1 MIKSTSLC
9 LYICSVCVFVI
20 RKLMSYPWKEIIK
33 QISKPLVYL
42 ECSSPTSI
50 WLKAHSL
57 SCISHRQVHNYSR
70 NGPLCNNTPKNAQN
84 FFSNMMK
91 KKMSSMVSI
100 SADWNKIGLNT
111 ANFQLADNDTE
122 LYSRHCMFYLYR
134 FSPQNSKMFSSHHHK
149 AHKFVTQ
156 NLLYIIRLKKKRKNI
171 II

>member
-42 ECSSPTSI
+42 ECSSPPSI

-57 SCISHRQVHNYSR
+57 SCISHKQVHNYSR
-70 NGPLCNNTPKNAQN
+70 NGPLCNNNPQKCTDFFFKYDEKKNVFN
-84 FFSNMMK
+84 GIHKCWLKWNRTEYSK
-91 KKMSSMVSI
+91 LSI
-100 SADWNKIGLNT
+100 SWKWYWIFILDIVCFTSTGFRRRTVKCSALIIIKRINLWHKI
-111 ANFQLADNDTE
+111 
-122 LYSRHCMFYLYR
+122 
-134 FSPQNSKMFSSHHHK
+134 FSISS
-149 AHKFVTQ
+149 A
-156 NLLYIIRLKKKRKNI
+156 LKKNI

>member
-57 SCISHRQVHNYSR
+57 SCIFHRQVHNYSR
-70 NGPLCNNTPKNAQN
+70 NGPISNNNPKKCTE
-84 FFSNMMK
+84 FFSNIM

-111 ANFQLADNDTE
+111 ANFQLAENDTE

-134 FSPQNSKMFSSHHHK
+134 FSPQNGKMFSSHHHK

-156 NLLYIIRLKKKRKNI
+156 NLLYIIRLKKKKGKI
-171 II
+171 S